1 MAKTATLFTRIEP
14 DTKEHAEAILSAL
27 GISPS
32 SAITMFYKQII
43 LHNGLPFEL
52 KLAKRPLDMG
62 ELSADQLNAE
72 LEKGY
77 RQIQEGKGI
86 PASIAFENLRKKYD
100 F

>member
-27 GISPS
+27 GISAS
-32 SAITMFYKQII
+32 SAITMYKQII